1 MVDGLIERTEM
12 ISGHVFKN
20 KLLCAEALQIKPPDC
35 LFRVAG
41 AVHRVDKNQAL
52 SLVGDAA
59 MYAVLAKMFYQA
71 RDYRGNLTLYLPT
84 CSNTDD
90 RRQASHPFV
99 LE

>member
-20 KLLCAEALQIKPPDC
+20 KLLCAEALQTKPPDC
-35 LFRVAG
+35 LLRVAG

-52 SLVGDAA
+52 EFVGDAV
-59 MYAVLAKMFYQA
+59 MNAVLAKMFYQA
-71 RDYRGNLTLYLPT
+71 RDYRGNLALYLPA
-84 CSNTDD
+84 CPNTDN
-90 RRQASHPFV
+90 RRQALQPFG